1 MNLTSIY
8 KDEHDDLNDLRIHDK
23 ISILRVSSSKTSKI
37 FVLTVL
43 IMLSF
48 IVSLF
53 KLVTSFFNRLCLC
66 MQYKLLN
73 ICDLIVRRGVGNNN

>member
-1 MNLTSIY
+1 MNLTSIN

-23 ISILRVSSSKTSKI
+23 ISILRVSSSKTSKM
-37 FVLTVL
+37 FVLIVL

-53 KLVTSFFNRLCLC
+53 KL
-66 MQYKLLN
+66 
-73 ICDLIVRRGVGNNN
+73 